1 MSLLGRD
8 TRGSESDAGLLA
20 SVYSISSDRQEV
32 SARYDMIQGKE
43 SKARYIVIL
52 SLLFSQGR
60 SGTAEAR
67 DLERTRHRTAF
78 HAPASCSLF

>member
-32 SARYDMIQGKE
+32 SARYDMIQGKKIKSE
-43 SKARYIVIL
+43 VYRYFEPFV
-52 SLLFSQGR
+52 QP
-60 SGTAEAR
+60 GTFR
-67 DLERTRHRTAF
+67 N
-78 HAPASCSLF
+78 S